1 VLYPAELR
9 GQPQR
14 RHDSALACKSEE
26 DGAFAIAGAARN
38 LLLTLVLPAML
49 FGAAP
54 SVAVAADC
62 PLTDTESATIAD
74 VADDGTLR
82 LDDGATLRLAG
93 IDLPRRPL
101 ALTAAQPWPPA
112 DAARDGLRRL
122 TTGAP
127 IRIAPTNESP
137 DRYGRRHVFA
147 FLADGRSVQGEMVA
161 AGLARARFLPG
172 ESECFQSLLAGEKP
186 ARDGRLGLWG
196 GQQTAIAETDDP
208 SLLQRT
214 GLYAVVEGRLVSVG
228 HGAPMTFL
236 DFGRDYRRDFTVML
250 SPQVAKGLAAAGVAV
265 DELTGKRVRV
275 RGVIED
281 STARQS
287 G

>member
-1 VLYPAELR
+1 MT
-9 GQPQR
+9 G
-14 RHDSALACKSEE
+14 
-26 DGAFAIAGAARN
+26 
-38 LLLTLVLPAML
+38 
-49 FGAAP
+49 
-54 SVAVAADC
+54 
-62 PLTDTESATIAD
+62 TESATIAD

-161 AGLARARFLPG
+161 AGLAPARWLPG

-186 ARDGRLGLWG
+186 ARDGRLGRWG
-196 GQQTAIAETDDP
+196 GQQAAIAEADDP

-281 STARQS
+281 SNGPAIRLNDAAEMEVIGDDKS
-287 G
+287 NAGANSN

>member
-1 VLYPAELR
+1 MT
-9 GQPQR
+9 G
-14 RHDSALACKSEE
+14 
-26 DGAFAIAGAARN
+26 
-38 LLLTLVLPAML
+38 
-49 FGAAP
+49 
-54 SVAVAADC
+54 
-62 PLTDTESATIAD
+62 TESATIAD

-161 AGLARARFLPG
+161 AGLAPARRLPG

-196 GQQTAIAETDDP
+196 GQQAAIAEADDP

-275 RGVIED
+275 PGRHRGQQRPGNPVE
-281 STARQS
+281 
-287 G
+287 